1 MPRPRSEAFVTE
13 FLRDALAVD
22 ALGVPELE
30 ARARAAGLLGERQSI
45 TNIKAFKRA
54 KKLLGIRSRRTGF
67 GARSQWLWE
76 LPRESVPAR
85 IKTDSEGAQE
95 RRVPIPIDWV
105 EGVGSLDPGGPPND
119 VPRHRWCQFV
129 QDCKNFLSPSENWA
143 ERAVRLGWD
152 AMALFGCA
160 PKRPLDYSG
169 SAGLLW
175 AINGGRLLELHRT
188 WAVIDAPVNRSQRVF
203 YRRNVDPAKIRLPWT
218 RSWSAQ

>member
-1 MPRPRSEAFVTE
+1 MPCCRNATIVTE
-13 FLRDALAVD
+13 FLRDALARGDV
-22 ALGVPELE
+22 GVTKLE
-30 ARARAAGLLGERQSI
+30 IRARAAGLLGERQSI

-105 EGVGSLDPGGPPND
+105 EGVGSLDPGGPPNAA
-119 VPRHRWCQFV
+119 PRHRWCQFV

-143 ERAVRLGWD
+143 ERAVRL
-152 AMALFGCA
+152 
-160 PKRPLDYSG
+160 
-169 SAGLLW
+169 
-175 AINGGRLLELHRT
+175 
-188 WAVIDAPVNRSQRVF
+188 
-203 YRRNVDPAKIRLPWT
+203 
-218 RSWSAQ
+218 